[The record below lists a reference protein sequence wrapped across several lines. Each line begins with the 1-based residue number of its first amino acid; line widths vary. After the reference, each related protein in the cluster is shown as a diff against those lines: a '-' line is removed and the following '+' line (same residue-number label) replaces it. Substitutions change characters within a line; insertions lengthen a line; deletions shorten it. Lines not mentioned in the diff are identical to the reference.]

1 MIRPEPGLS
10 AEVQEYDLL
19 VIRVEGKKRKQTKEG
34 DAGRRWRTTRAGTC
48 RGRRGGSLR
57 DHHDGQRERHGQRP
71 KHQAATLPDERRQR
85 RARLVA
91 GKPFVVAS
99 HWLMG
104 VHAVPLSC
112 IHPLGLA

>member
-1 MIRPEPGLS
+1 MRLRPLMIRPEPGLS

-19 VIRVEGKKRKQTKEG
+19 VIRVEGKKGKQTKEG

-71 KHQAATLPDERRQR
+71 NTRPRRCR
-85 RARLVA
+85 TSAVS
-91 GKPFVVAS
+91 GGPGWSPGS
-99 HWLMG
+99 HSSS
-104 VHAVPLSC
+104 LST
-112 IHPLGLA
+112 G